1 MFFIQTN
8 GHLMSTYHIHGPIL
22 MLKIQ
27 DGNTQILYSSSLFK
41 ETSTMM
47 NIKILKIVFPEVGEH
62 GQILLTFHIFQIF
75 YDEHILPVTP

>member
-1 MFFIQTN
+1 
-8 GHLMSTYHIHGPIL
+8 

-47 NIKILKIVFPEVGEH
+47 NIKILKIHTHTDPNPLPSTPKTQKVLKTKKYFLLAKH
-62 GQILLTFHIFQIF
+62 GLTNVRLSIVLF
-75 YDEHILPVTP
+75 YST